1 MAQAILLKDVE
12 DLGKAGDA
20 VDVSPGYLRN
30 FLVPRKLAQAATRG
44 ALEEAQ
50 RRREAAEHAASEA
63 AERATDTAALLAKT
77 VLTIQ
82 HRAGED
88 GKLFGAVTAKEIA
101 DAIAEAR
108 GLRVERKRIQLPEP
122 IRSLGTYMVEVEV
135 VPGTIA
141 RVKTIVAEA
150 RNARK
155 SRQRALRARR
165 RCALLDSR
173 PLRGEIRRRSASNRG
188 MTVPPTTD
196 SMASA
201 EAQLPPQNLEAEESV
216 LGAMMV
222 SESALEPVLI
232 DVRLLEEDFYRE
244 RHRIIFRAIKALEAR
259 GQAVDSLTVTEQ
271 LTQSGELAEAGG
283 RDAVVGLGSTTPAPG
298 NARHYAPG
306 SSSRT
311 RSCGA
316 C

>member
-1 MAQAILLKDVE
+1 VAQAILLKDVE

-20 VDVSPGYLRN
+20 VDVSPGFLRN
-30 FLVPRKLAQAATRG
+30 FLLPRKLAQAATRG

-50 RRREAAEHAASEA
+50 RRREAAERAASEA

-108 GLRVERKRIQLPEP
+108 GLRIERKRIQLPEP

-150 RNARK
+150 R
-155 SRQRALRARR
+155 
-165 RCALLDSR
+165 
-173 PLRGEIRRRSASNRG
+173 
-188 MTVPPTTD
+188 
-196 SMASA
+196 
-201 EAQLPPQNLEAEESV
+201 
-216 LGAMMV
+216 
-222 SESALEPVLI
+222 
-232 DVRLLEEDFYRE
+232 
-244 RHRIIFRAIKALEAR
+244 
-259 GQAVDSLTVTEQ
+259 
-271 LTQSGELAEAGG
+271 
-283 RDAVVGLGSTTPAPG
+283 
-298 NARHYAPG
+298 
-306 SSSRT
+306 
-311 RSCGA
+311 
-316 C
+316 